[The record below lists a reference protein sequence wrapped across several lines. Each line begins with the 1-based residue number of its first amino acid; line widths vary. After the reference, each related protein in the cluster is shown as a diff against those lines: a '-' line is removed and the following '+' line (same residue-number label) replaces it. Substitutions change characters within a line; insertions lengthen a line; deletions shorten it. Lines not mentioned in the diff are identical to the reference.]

1 MSPIKSGEYEFK
13 KEVLSAIRK
22 RMGLS
27 QGKMAE
33 LLGVPPN
40 TLSRWENGTTVPDA
54 NCLASIYSIAKT
66 HNVTPEFF
74 GLRGIKSEI
83 KPLRYR
89 LIAIWDFQTYGIAQG
104 WVKEADTGLSDILK
118 QRFGDLKDQIF
129 KAFSSPEQR
138 MCGHELEKLG
148 WNVREGQNEIW
159 DDILNSAK
167 SLAGQDPTGTVVVL
181 VSKDNSLA
189 DLVEELKRWGVQ
201 VYVLYN
207 QTFNNRLLETAGEK
221 FGIQWA
227 PLMLEAPKRGTA
239 AAV

>member
-1 MSPIKSGEYEFK
+1 
-13 KEVLSAIRK
+13 
-22 RMGLS
+22 
-27 QGKMAE
+27 
-33 LLGVPPN
+33 
-40 TLSRWENGTTVPDA
+40 
-54 NCLASIYSIAKT
+54 
-66 HNVTPEFF
+66 
-74 GLRGIKSEI
+74 
-83 KPLRYR
+83 
-89 LIAIWDFQTYGIAQG
+89 
-104 WVKEADTGLSDILK
+104 
-118 QRFGDLKDQIF
+118 
-129 KAFSSPEQR
+129 

-189 DLVEELKRWGVQ
+189 DLVEALKRWGGQ
-201 VYVLYN
+201 VYGLYN